1 MKVRLFYWKC
11 MEDDNG
17 VLESSSWAHSQES
30 SEELPPGLSAEC
42 LTSPCAWQQCCLW
55 SPTSKG
61 YRDFSWAG
69 SDLFLKHLLLLLPA
83 PLKREMLFFL
93 FSDGPWER
101 QTCNSWDFIFFQ
113 GKHVYFLNNFSCGKF
128 WDPWSSCP
136 VPPISQGH

>member
-11 MEDDNG
+11 MEDDNE
-17 VLESSSWAHSQES
+17 VLESSGWAHSQES

-42 LTSPCAWQQCCLW
+42 LTSPRAWQQCCLW
-55 SPTSKG
+55 SPTGKG

-69 SDLFLKHLLLLLPA
+69 SDLFPKHLLLLLPA
-83 PLKREMLFFL
+83 PLKKEMLLFFL
-93 FSDGPWER
+93 VMVLEK
-101 QTCNSWDFIFFQ
+101 
-113 GKHVYFLNNFSCGKF
+113 GKHVIPEILFFSRANMSISFNNFSCGKF